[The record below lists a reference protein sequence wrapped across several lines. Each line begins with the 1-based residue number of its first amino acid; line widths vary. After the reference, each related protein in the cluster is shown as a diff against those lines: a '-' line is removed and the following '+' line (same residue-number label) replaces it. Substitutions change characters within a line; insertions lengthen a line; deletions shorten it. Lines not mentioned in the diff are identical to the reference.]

1 MDKGDYTRLEDII
14 QSISWEE
21 NTKDMNIEETWDYF
35 KDQYDK
41 AVDICIPKYTAK
53 TTKWRRPLQMNGK
66 AIKACKKKYWV
77 WKRYRNTGRDEDY
90 ERYCR
95 KRNLAQHLNN
105 KLRRDFEKLIARE
118 SKTKPKAF

>member
-1 MDKGDYTRLEDII
+1 
-14 QSISWEE
+14 
-21 NTKDMNIEETWDYF
+21 
-35 KDQYDK
+35 
-41 AVDICIPKYTAK
+41 
-53 TTKWRRPLQMNGK
+53 MNGK